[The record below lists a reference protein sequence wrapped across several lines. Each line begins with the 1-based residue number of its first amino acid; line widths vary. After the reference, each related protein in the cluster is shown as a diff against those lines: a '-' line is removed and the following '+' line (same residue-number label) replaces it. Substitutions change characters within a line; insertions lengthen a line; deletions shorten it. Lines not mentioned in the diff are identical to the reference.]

1 MRGGCGGR
9 ALRVVRDF
17 NFIPRQPERI
27 VSGRAFIQRVLSFSL
42 LAIALAFSCVPA
54 DAADT
59 IKVGAIVSAT
69 GPAAFLGDPE
79 EKTLHAYVDS
89 INASGGIAG
98 RQIELF
104 IYDDSS
110 DAAKANSFAKRLI
123 QQDNVDFIIGA
134 STTGSTMAFIQL
146 VETSKV
152 PMLALGAGSVIVEP
166 IRKFVFRMPHSDRLA
181 AQKVLDHMKRHGI
194 TSFALL
200 SDTGGYG
207 KSGRNETRK
216 MAASMGLTIPVD
228 ETYGER
234 DTDMTPLLT
243 HVKQSDA
250 QAILMFGTGQAPA
263 IIAKN
268 SRQLGMTIPL
278 YASHGQA
285 SYEFIRLAGAAG
297 EGMLVPSP
305 ALFVADQLPDSDPQK
320 AICLA
325 YKKDFESRFK
335 LDVSTFG
342 GYAYDGLMIGLDA
355 ITRAGSLDKEKVRDA
370 IEATK
375 GFVGISGIYN
385 MSPVDHGGLDES
397 ALRMVQIKDGKFVE
411 IK

>member
-1 MRGGCGGR
+1 MDVSN
-9 ALRVVRDF
+9 L
-17 NFIPRQPERI
+17 IPRQQEGIMSRR
-27 VSGRAFIQRVLSFSL
+27 VFIQRVLSFSFL
-42 LAIALAFSCVPA
+42 AVALAISCVQA
-54 DAADT
+54 DAADA

-79 EKTLHAYVDS
+79 EKTLHSYVDS
-89 INASGGIAG
+89 INAAGGIAG
-98 RQIELF
+98 RKIELF

-146 VETSKV
+146 VEALKV
-152 PMLALGAGSVIVEP
+152 PTLALGAGSVIVEP

-181 AQKVLDHMKRHGI
+181 AQKVLDHMKKNGI
-194 TSFALL
+194 TKFALL

-207 KSGRNETRK
+207 KSGRNETQK
-216 MAASMGLTIPVD
+216 IATSMGLTIPVD

-268 SRQLGMTIPL
+268 SKQLGMTIPL

-320 AICLA
+320 AISLA
-325 YKKDFESRFK
+325 YKKDFESKFK

-342 GYAYDGLMIGLDA
+342 GYAYDGLMMGLDA
-355 ITRAGSLDKEKVRDA
+355 IKRAGSLDKEKVRDA
-370 IEATK
+370 LEATK
-375 GFVGISGIYN
+375 GLVGISGIYN

-397 ALRMVQIKDGKFVE
+397 AFRMVQIKDGKFVE

>member
-1 MRGGCGGR
+1 MG
-9 ALRVVRDF
+9 VV
-17 NFIPRQPERI
+17 NFIPRQREEI
-27 VSGRAFIQRVLSFSL
+27 MSKQTLIQRVLSFSL
-42 LAIALAFSCVPA
+42 LAVALAFSSAAA
-54 DAADT
+54 DAADP

-69 GPAAFLGDPE
+69 GPAAFLGDPQ
-79 EKTLHAYVDS
+79 EKTLHSYVDS

-98 RQIELF
+98 RKIELF

-134 STTGSTMAFIQL
+134 STTGSTMALIQL

-152 PMLALGAGSVIVEP
+152 PTLALGAGSVIVEP

-181 AQKVLDHMKRHGI
+181 AQKVIEHMKRNGI
-194 TSFALL
+194 TRFALL

-207 KSGRNETRK
+207 KSGRNESQK

-268 SRQLGMTIPL
+268 FSQLGMKIPL

-297 EGMLVPSP
+297 EGMLLPSP
-305 ALFVADQLPDSDPQK
+305 ALFVADQLPENDPQK
-320 AICLA
+320 SISID
-325 YKKDFESRFK
+325 YKNSFEAKFK

-342 GYAYDGLMIGLDA
+342 GYGYDGLMMGLDA
-355 ITRAGSLDKEKVRDA
+355 IKRAGSTDKEKVRDA
-370 IEATK
+370 LEATR
-375 GFVGISGIYN
+375 GFVGISGVYN
-385 MSPVDHGGLDES
+385 MSPTDHGGLDER
-397 ALRMVQIKDGKFVE
+397 AFRLVQIKDGKFVE
-411 IK
+411 IAP